1 MSSLLSDLMPV
12 VLRAT
17 AFVAIAWLMA
27 RAFCPIVR
35 SPQVQRL
42 LWGLVILQ
50 GVLLV
55 RFEVAVDWLPA
66 EPITVTASAQPESS
80 SPIKSESPQF
90 DEPTDVDSAIVYSAD
105 AVIQEAPQEAAPPP
119 RTNKLSQN
127 LTLWSAAL
135 WVTGMLV
142 VLLWQIGAYIH
153 FLRNLDI
160 VDTPAEWEEE
170 WQAALASNNLPLTVP
185 LRTTTNAGP
194 LVCGLPGRHKFIVPF
209 EQWQSL
215 SPTQRRTVMQHEV
228 EHLRRGDTWK
238 SAFVRLLALPQWFNP
253 FAWLAVR
260 RFEDCAEWACDDAT
274 RAALPDAM
282 SEYSRALLALG
293 HHQPTTPSL
302 ASAASGRQLVERI
315 QRVLTPSAKEPKLMK
330 TKIIVA
336 VAVIASVT
344 SLNTL
349 RVVRAA
355 QQKQDETRPTT
366 SVQETKTATEST
378 KTEPAKTEPQNKPA
392 ITDGP
397 VQKTSP
403 AQPVAPQTKDT
414 PQLQLPR
421 ADEAVIDMP
430 RVFKEHPDFKRE
442 RQQLKELIEERD
454 GNARAMITR
463 FQKEFGTEL
472 KDWPQEQRDEVTAFR
487 EKMQK
492 DLMAGEAAIYLKT
505 YRGVQKTIAS
515 FCRANGIRVVRRRES
530 PADEERAQSEEDKNL
545 SPNEIIQLMNNPVVF
560 ADTQPRDI
568 TDGVIKR
575 IVEQDKTAHVSDE
588 TLPFAGE
595 VNAFSDAIH
604 KRVMRSYEHLPV
616 AGPSEG
622 RSKN

>member
-55 RFEVAVDWLPA
+55 RFEVPVDWLPA
-66 EPITVTASAQPESS
+66 EPITVTASAQPEPSS
-80 SPIKSESPQF
+80 RTLFKSPQF
-90 DEPTDVDSAIVYSAD
+90 AEPTDVDSAIVYSAD
-105 AVIQEAPQEAAPPP
+105 AIIQEAPQEAAPPP

-185 LRTTTNAGP
+185 LSTTINAGP

-260 RFEDCAEWACDDAT
+260 RFEDCAELACDDAT

-293 HHQPTTPSL
+293 HHQPITPSL

-315 QRVLTPSAKEPKLMK
+315 QRVLTPSVKESKLMK

-336 VAVIASVT
+336 VAAIASIT

-355 QQKQDETRPTT
+355 QQKQDETHPTT
-366 SVQETKTATEST
+366 SVQETKTATEPT
-378 KTEPAKTEPQNKPA
+378 KTEPQNKPA

-403 AQPVAPQTKDT
+403 AQPVGPQTKDT
-414 PQLQLPR
+414 SQLQLPR
-421 ADEAVIDMP
+421 ADEAVIDMG
-430 RVFKEHPDFKRE
+430 RVYTHHPEFKRE
-442 RQQLKELIEERD
+442 REKFKELIEESDRT
-454 GNARAMITR
+454 ARAMVAR
-463 FQKEFGTEL
+463 FQKESGTEK
-472 KDWPQEQRDEVTAFR
+472 KDWPQEQRHEFNAFR
-487 EKMQK
+487 EKTQK
-492 DLMAGEAAIYLKT
+492 ELRAAEAVIYLKV
-505 YRGVQKTIAS
+505 YRRIQKTIAT
-515 FCRANGIRVVRRRES
+515 FCRANGIRVVRRK
-530 PADEERAQSEEDKNL
+530 ERPTAEKAQAEDDKKL
-545 SPNEIIQLMNNPVVF
+545 SRIEIVELMQNPVVF
-560 ADTQPRDI
+560 VDTQPRDI
-568 TDGVIKR
+568 TDDVIKR
-575 IVEQDKTAHVSDE
+575 IVEQYKTAHVSDE

-595 VNAFSDAIH
+595 VNPFSDATH
-604 KRVMRSYEHLPV
+604 KRVMRVYEYLPV
-616 AGPSEG
+616 AGPSEA